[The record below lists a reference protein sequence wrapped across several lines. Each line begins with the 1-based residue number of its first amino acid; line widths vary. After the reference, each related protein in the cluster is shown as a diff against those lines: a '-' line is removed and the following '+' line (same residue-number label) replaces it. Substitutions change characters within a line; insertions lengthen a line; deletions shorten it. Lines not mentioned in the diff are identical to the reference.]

1 MKNNIGRGH
10 NIKYNPYAFT
20 EQGIYMLMTVLK
32 GKLATKQSKALVRI
46 FKKMKDYLIDN
57 NLIEQKFI
65 NNLVLEHDKDI
76 KLLQETFDKLEEKEM
91 KNKLIFNEK
100 IYDTY
105 SKIIDILNESK
116 KEIIIIDNYADKK
129 VLDIISNIN
138 KKIILITNKSILKDI
153 DIEKYNR
160 QYNNLEIIYSN
171 IFHDRFIVLDRNK
184 LYHLGSSI
192 NHIGNKITVINV
204 IEEDIFKNELFS
216 LLKKLFD

>member
-1 MKNNIGRGH
+1 
-10 NIKYNPYAFT
+10 
-20 EQGIYMLMTVLK
+20 MTVLK
-32 GKLATKQSKALVRI
+32 GKLATKQSKALIRI

-91 KNKLIFNEK
+91 KNKLILNGK

-105 SKIIDILNESK
+105 SKKIDILNESK

-153 DIEKYNR
+153 DIEKYNK
-160 QYNNLEIIYSN
+160 QYNNLKIIYSN
-171 IFHDRFIVLDRNK
+171 IFHDRFIIIDKNK

-192 NHIGNKITVINV
+192 NHIGNKITAINI
-204 IEEDIFKNELFS
+204 IEEDIFKKELFI
-216 LLKKLFD
+216 LLKTII